1 MIDKL
6 YENIFFISLFLYL
19 LFAIFLFTQKKGNRL
34 SNKIFAGFCLLEVL
48 IIISDL
54 VYTFRD
60 AVYEIFPSYLE
71 VILESS
77 YFLIGPFLFF
87 YTRSL
92 TKKNFRFKGAHL
104 FHLIPF
110 FVDLIFR
117 HYRFFSQAD
126 ITDIIIRQG
135 YSLYRPELIVR
146 FVLADIHVIVCVAAS
161 LIVLNR
167 YRSDLKDTFSS
178 IERVKLS
185 WLYLVLIGFSAVRFF
200 HLSKLTFSFL
210 SDILRDIFGLGMHL
224 GTLVFAAVVVIKG
237 LKQPDIFSDAD
248 VRRKGQKYQKTALPQ
263 EKMEEYLKKLTNFM
277 KTEKPYLNPS
287 LNIDELASRLS
298 IPSHHISQILN
309 RRLNQNFY
317 HFVNKYRIEESKRI
331 FMDKA
336 NHMNV
341 LEVLYETGFNS
352 KSTFNRIFKKH
363 TGMTPTQYINSHPE
377 KSHKK

>member
-1 MIDKL
+1 MIAKL
-6 YENIFFISLFLYL
+6 YENIFFISLFLYF

-34 SNKIFAGFCLLEVL
+34 GNKIFAGFCLLEAL

-54 VYTFRD
+54 VYTFRTL
-60 AVYEIFPSYLE
+60 VYEVFPPYLE
-71 VILESS
+71 IILESS
-77 YFLIGPFLFF
+77 LFLVGPFLFF

-92 TKKNFRFKGAHL
+92 TKKNFLFKQIHL

-110 FVDLIFR
+110 FIDLIFR
-117 HYRFFSQAD
+117 HYRFFSQAN

-135 YSLYRPELIVR
+135 YYLYRPELIAR
-146 FVLADIHVIVCVAAS
+146 FVLADIHVIVYVAAS

-185 WLYLVLIGFSAVRFF
+185 WLYLVLIGFSAVRLF
-200 HLSKLTFSFL
+200 HLSKLTLAFL

-224 GTLVFAAVVVIKG
+224 GTLVLAAVVVIKG
-237 LKQPDIFSDAD
+237 LRQPDIFSDTD
-248 VRRKGQKYQKTALPQ
+248 ERRAKQKYQKTALPP
-263 EKMEEYLKKLTNFM
+263 EKLEEYTKELIRYM
-277 KTEKPYLNPS
+277 ETEKPYLNPS
-287 LNIDELASRLS
+287 LNINELANRVS
-298 IPSHHISQILN
+298 IPSHYISQILN

-336 NHMNV
+336 NQMNV

-363 TGMTPTQYINSHPE
+363 TGMTPTQYINSHPK

>member
-6 YENIFFISLFLYL
+6 YENIFFISMFLYL

-34 SNKIFAGFCLLEVL
+34 GNKIFAGFCLLEVL

-60 AVYEIFPSYLE
+60 VVYEIFPSYLE
-71 VILESS
+71 VIFESS

-92 TKKNFRFKGAHL
+92 TKKNFRFKGTHL

-110 FVDLIFR
+110 FIDLIFR
-117 HYRFFSQAD
+117 HYRFFSQAN

-135 YSLYRPELIVR
+135 YSLYRPELIAR
-146 FVLADIHVIVCVAAS
+146 FVLADIHVIIYVAAS
-161 LIVLNR
+161 LIILSK
-167 YRSDLKDTFSS
+167 YRAELKNTFSS

-200 HLSKLTFSFL
+200 HLSKLTLSFL

-224 GTLVFAAVVVIKG
+224 GTLVLAAIVVIKG

-248 VRRKGQKYQKTALPQ
+248 ERRTGQKYQKTALQQ
-263 EKMEEYLKKLTNFM
+263 EKMEEYLEKLTNYM
-277 KTEKPYLNPS
+277 ETERPYLNPS
-287 LNIDELASRLS
+287 LNINELANRLS
-298 IPSHHISQILN
+298 IPSHHISQILS

-317 HFVNKYRIEESKRI
+317 HFVNKYRIEECKRI
-331 FMDKA
+331 FLDKA
-336 NHMNV
+336 NHRNV

-363 TGMTPTQYINSHPE
+363 TGMTPTQYINSHLP